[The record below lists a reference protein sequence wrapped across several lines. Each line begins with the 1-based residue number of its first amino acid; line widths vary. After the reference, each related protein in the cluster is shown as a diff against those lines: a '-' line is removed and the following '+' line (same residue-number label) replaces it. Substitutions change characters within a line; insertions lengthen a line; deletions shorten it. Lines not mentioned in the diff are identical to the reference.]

1 VIVLNDD
8 SGDPNMHAPNL
19 AQEMLR

>member
-19 AQEMLR
+19 PQETSR